1 MFCTFCPNV
10 LNIYVPED
18 DEKNEVK
25 LIIVSAF
32 KDVTVYEEK
41 TNKQANKKIIGEEE
55 IENEKLRMRE
65 N

>member
-1 MFCTFCPNV
+1 MFCIFCPNV

-32 KDVTVYEEK
+32 KDVTVY
-41 TNKQANKKIIGEEE
+41 
-55 IENEKLRMRE
+55 
-65 N
+65 

>member
-1 MFCTFCPNV
+1 MSCTFYPNV

-18 DEKNEVK
+18 DEKIEVK

-32 KDVTVYEEK
+32 KGVIIYQK
-41 TNKQANKKIIGEEE
+41 TKQNKTKQIIGEEG
-55 IENEKLRMRE
+55 IENEKQRMRE

>member
-1 MFCTFCPNV
+1 MFCIFYPNV

-32 KDVTVYEEK
+32 KDVTVYQEK
-41 TNKQANKKIIGEEE
+41 NKQANKKIIGEEK